1 MTRLARTLTKITG
14 VLALSIVGSLV
25 GSSCSTSPHPAT
37 VVEIATQLTS
47 QQRTLHTVGANAENV
62 YGWNQLTGTAEV
74 DGATVGIEMLANVNY
89 LKGSGEFF
97 GFVTLTF
104 ADGATVGVQMNSGRT
119 TAATE
124 PINASFTSPLTVIN
138 GTGRYAGVTGTGGF
152 SGQRKDALGGVVDS
166 RFNLALRMPGK

>member
-47 QQRTLHTVGANAENV
+47 QQRTLHKVGANDENV
-62 YGWNQLTGTAEV
+62 YGWNQLTGTAKV
-74 DGATVGIEMLANVNY
+74 DGATVEMLANVNY

-97 GFVTLTF
+97 
-104 ADGATVGVQMNSGRT
+104 AKMPSVGWWIPPPTSTCECPASNARFRMIPPRFR
-119 TAATE
+119 AAH
-124 PINASFTSPLTVIN
+124 
-138 GTGRYAGVTGTGGF
+138 
-152 SGQRKDALGGVVDS
+152 
-166 RFNLALRMPGK
+166 